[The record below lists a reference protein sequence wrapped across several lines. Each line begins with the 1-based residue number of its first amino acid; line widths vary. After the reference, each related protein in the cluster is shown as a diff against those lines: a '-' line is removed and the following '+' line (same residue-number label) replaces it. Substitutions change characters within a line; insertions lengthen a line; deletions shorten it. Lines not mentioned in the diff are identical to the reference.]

1 MQAVIRALG
10 RAVGSLVQPVI
21 LLILLVPMVV
31 AVAVWLGVA
40 WAYWDT
46 WILAIQSLVVDH
58 TAYSW
63 TARWDLTE
71 VAGVLAVVVI
81 VILLTPAIIITALL
95 IAAVFAMPVLV
106 SHVAR
111 RDHPQLERRCGGTV
125 LGSAWNAFVA
135 IGLFLVLWVVTIPLW
150 LLGPIA
156 ALLPLLLSA
165 YLNQRLFRYDAL
177 SEHAGR
183 EEMQRIFTQ
192 ARGKLFLLGL
202 ITGVLY
208 FIPPF
213 NLIGPVFAA
222 LAFVHLCL
230 RELQELRS
238 GGKVLKGQVLSKEV
252 VRG

>member
-1 MQAVIRALG
+1 MEAVAKALAK
-10 RAVGSLVQPVI
+10 AVGSLVHPVI
-21 LLILLVPMVV
+21 LLILLVPLVV
-31 AVAVWLGVA
+31 AAAVWLGAA
-40 WAYWDT
+40 WAYWDI
-46 WILAIQSLVVDH
+46 WASAIQSLVVDH
-58 TAYSW
+58 AAYSW
-63 TARWDLTE
+63 TARWDLTKA
-71 VAGVLAVVVI
+71 AGVVAVVVI

-95 IAAVFAMPVLV
+95 IAAIFAMPVLV

-111 RDHPQLERRCGGTV
+111 RDYPQLERRRGGTV

-135 IGLFLVLWVVTIPLW
+135 IGLSLVLWVVTIPLW

-156 ALLPLLLSA
+156 AVLPLLLSA

-177 SEHAGR
+177 SEHASR
-183 EEMQRIFTQ
+183 EEMQRIFAE

-202 ITGVLY
+202 IAGVLY

-230 RELQELRS
+230 DELARLRAGEKVITGERLEGRGNRE
-238 GGKVLKGQVLSKEV
+238 
-252 VRG
+252 

>member
-1 MQAVIRALG
+1 M
-10 RAVGSLVQPVI
+10 GSVVHPII
-21 LLILLVPMVV
+21 LLILLIPMVV
-31 AVAVWLGVA
+31 AVAAWMAVA
-40 WAYWDT
+40 WAYWDAWT
-46 WILAIQSLVVDH
+46 SAIQALVVDH

-63 TARWDLTE
+63 TAHWDLTE
-71 VAGVLAVVVI
+71 AAGVLAVI

-111 RDHPQLERRCGGTV
+111 RDYPQLERRRGGTV

-156 ALLPLLLSA
+156 ALLPLLSSA

-230 RELQELRS
+230 SELQELRS

-252 VRG
+252 ARG

>member
-1 MQAVIRALG
+1 MEAVFRVLA
-10 RAVGSLVQPVI
+10 RAVGSLVHPVI
-21 LLILLVPMVV
+21 LLILLIPMVV
-31 AVAVWLGVA
+31 AAAVWLGVA

-46 WILAIQSLVVDH
+46 WTSAIQSLVMDH
-58 TAYSW
+58 TGYSW

-71 VAGVLAVVVI
+71 VAGVVAVVVV

-95 IAAVFAMPVLV
+95 IAAIFAMPVLV
-106 SHVAR
+106 SHVTR
-111 RDHPQLERRCGGTV
+111 RDYPQLERRKGGTV

-150 LLGPIA
+150 LLGPVA
-156 ALLPLLLSA
+156 AVLPLMLSA

-177 SEHAGR
+177 SEHASH
-183 EEMQRIFTQ
+183 EEMQRIFVE
-192 ARGKLFLLGL
+192 ARGRLFLLGL
-202 ITGVLY
+202 ITGVFY

-230 RELQELRS
+230 DELARLRDAEK
-238 GGKVLKGQVLSKEV
+238 KVIGDRMK
-252 VRG
+252 

>member
-1 MQAVIRALG
+1 MEAVFRALA
-10 RAVGSLVQPVI
+10 RAAGSLVHPIILVI
-21 LLILLVPMVV
+21 LLIPMVV

-46 WILAIQSLVVDH
+46 WTSAIQSLVVDH
-58 TAYSW
+58 AAYSW
-63 TARWDLTE
+63 TARWDLTGA
-71 VAGVLAVVVI
+71 AGVVAVVVI
-81 VILLTPAIIITALL
+81 VMLLTPAIIITALL
-95 IAAVFAMPVLV
+95 IAALFAMPVLV

-111 RDHPQLERRCGGTV
+111 RDYPQLERRRGGTV

-150 LLGPIA
+150 LLGPVA
-156 ALLPLLLSA
+156 AVLPLLLSA

-177 SEHAGR
+177 SEHASR
-183 EEMQRIFTQ
+183 EEMQRIFAE
-192 ARGKLFLLGL
+192 ARGKLLLLGL

-230 RELQELRS
+230 DELARLRT
-238 GGKVLKGQVLSKEV
+238 GEKVVTGERLEA
-252 VRG
+252 RG

>member
-1 MQAVIRALG
+1 M
-10 RAVGSLVQPVI
+10 
-21 LLILLVPMVV
+21 LIPMGV
-31 AVAVWLGVA
+31 AAAVWLGVA

-46 WILAIQSLVVDH
+46 WTSAIQALVVDH

-71 VAGVLAVVVI
+71 AAGVLAVVVI
-81 VILLTPAIIITALL
+81 VILLTPAIIITSLL

-111 RDHPQLERRCGGTV
+111 HNYPQLERRRGGTV

-135 IGLFLVLWVVTIPLW
+135 SGLFLLLWVVTIPLW

-156 ALLPLLLSA
+156 AVLPLLLSA

-177 SEHAGR
+177 SEHAGG
-183 EEMQRIFTQ
+183 EEMQRIFAE

-208 FIPPF
+208 FIPPV

-230 RELQELRS
+230 EELARLRA
-238 GGKVLKGQVLSKEV
+238 GEKIAPGERLEA
-252 VRG
+252 RG

>member
-1 MQAVIRALG
+1 MEAVFRALA
-10 RAVGSLVQPVI
+10 RAVGSLVHPII
-21 LLILLVPMVV
+21 LLILLIPMVV
-31 AVAVWLGVA
+31 AATVWLGVA

-46 WILAIQSLVVDH
+46 WTTAIQSLVMDH
-58 TAYSW
+58 TGYSW

-71 VAGVLAVVVI
+71 VAGVVAVIVV

-95 IAAVFAMPVLV
+95 IAAIFAMPVLV
-106 SHVAR
+106 SHVTR
-111 RDHPQLERRCGGTV
+111 RDYPQLERRKGGTV

-150 LLGPIA
+150 LLGPVA
-156 ALLPLLLSA
+156 AVLPLMLSA

-177 SEHAGR
+177 SEHASH
-183 EEMQRIFTQ
+183 EEMQRIFLE
-192 ARGKLFLLGL
+192 ARGRLFLLGL

-230 RELQELRS
+230 AELASLRA
-238 GGKVLKGQVLSKEV
+238 KSKDE
-252 VRG
+252 G

>member
-1 MQAVIRALG
+1 MEAVIRALA
-10 RAVGSLVQPVI
+10 RAAGSLVHPII
-21 LLILLVPMVV
+21 LLILLIPMVV
-31 AVAVWLGVA
+31 AAAVWLGVA

-46 WILAIQSLVVDH
+46 WTSAIQSLVMDH
-58 TAYSW
+58 TGYSW

-71 VAGVLAVVVI
+71 VAGVVAVIVV

-95 IAAVFAMPVLV
+95 IAAIFAMPVLV
-106 SHVAR
+106 SHVTR
-111 RDHPQLERRCGGTV
+111 RDYPHLERRQGGTV

-150 LLGPIA
+150 LLGPVA
-156 ALLPLLLSA
+156 AVLPLMLSA

-177 SEHAGR
+177 SEHASR
-183 EEMQRIFTQ
+183 KEMQRIFVE
-192 ARGKLFLLGL
+192 ARGRLFLLGL
-202 ITGVLY
+202 ITGVIY

-230 RELQELRS
+230 DELARVRV
-238 GGKVLKGQVLSKEV
+238 KSKDE
-252 VRG
+252 G